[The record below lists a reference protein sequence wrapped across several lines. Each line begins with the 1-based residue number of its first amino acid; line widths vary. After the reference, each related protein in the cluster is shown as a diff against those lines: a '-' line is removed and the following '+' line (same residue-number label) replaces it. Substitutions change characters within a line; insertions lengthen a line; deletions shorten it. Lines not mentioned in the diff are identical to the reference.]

1 MPEKAICSFMREMRW
16 TRERSGTFLNF
27 SPRFLTNWTAMKI
40 HKSQFFKASLLLFVF
55 VSAIWCGHATYAQ
68 PSNGPQASP
77 TANTDPPSAD
87 RPSLRPTRADDSF
100 VIGPEDV
107 LDISV
112 WKEPELTKQ
121 IPVRSDGKISLPLL
135 GDIQAAGRTPLQ
147 LQMDITDKLKGYVED
162 PQVAIIVQQINS
174 SKYNV
179 FGEVGKSGSY
189 VLNGGTTIVDAIA
202 LAGGLKDFANKK
214 KIYVLRINSAGVA
227 NRIAFN
233 YEDFIKG
240 KNTKQNILLKPRDT
254 IVVP

>member
-1 MPEKAICSFMREMRW
+1 
-16 TRERSGTFLNF
+16 
-27 SPRFLTNWTAMKI
+27 MKI
-40 HKSQFFKASLLLFVF
+40 RKSQFLKASLLLSVF
-55 VSAIWCGHATYAQ
+55 VSGIWCGHAASAQ
-68 PSNGPQASP
+68 QSNGPQASP
-77 TANTDPPSAD
+77 TTNTDPPSAD
-87 RPSLRPTRADDSF
+87 RPPLRPTRADDSF
-100 VIGPEDV
+100 IIGPEDV

-112 WKEPELTKQ
+112 WKEPDLTKQ

-174 SKYNV
+174 LKYNV
-179 FGEVGKSGSY
+179 FGEVGKPGSY

-202 LAGGLKDFANKK
+202 LAGGLKDFAKK
-214 KIYVLRINSAGVA
+214 RGIYVLRINSAGVA
-227 NRIAFN
+227 NRITFN

-254 IVVP
+254 LYVP

>member
-1 MPEKAICSFMREMRW
+1 M
-16 TRERSGTFLNF
+16 
-27 SPRFLTNWTAMKI
+27 NWTGMKI
-40 HKSQFFKASLLLFVF
+40 HKFQFSKALLLLFVF
-55 VSAIWCGHATYAQ
+55 VSGISCGHPAFAQ
-68 PSNGPQASP
+68 QSNSVQASP
-77 TANTDPPSAD
+77 TTNPDPPSMD
-87 RPSLRPTRADDSF
+87 HPLRPTRADDSF
-100 VIGPEDV
+100 IIGPEDV

-174 SKYNV
+174 LKYNV
-179 FGEVGKSGSY
+179 FGEVGKPGSY

-202 LAGGLKDFANKK
+202 LAGGLKDFAKK
-214 KIYVLRINSAGVA
+214 KGIYILRINSAGVTS
-227 NRIAFN
+227 RITFN

-240 KNTKQNILLKPRDT
+240 KNTRQNILLKPRDT
-254 IVVP
+254 VVVP